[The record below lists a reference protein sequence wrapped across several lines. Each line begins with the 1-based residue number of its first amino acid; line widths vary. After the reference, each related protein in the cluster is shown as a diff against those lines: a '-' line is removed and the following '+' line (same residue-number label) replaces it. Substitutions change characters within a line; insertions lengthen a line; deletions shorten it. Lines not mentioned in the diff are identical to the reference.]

1 MFKFRIFKKKS
12 FEMSIIRVTIFLSLM
27 ISFGINA
34 QSGIIDKYQFNYL
47 SFNPAFAGE
56 NGKFGIKAL
65 SENSFN
71 LNNLGL
77 NKFSQAIVLDGQLY
91 GNAGLAFQGYRSS
104 STVLANTGLGLSYSK
119 GYEINDMKL
128 KAGLTGGVFIPSSQI
143 VSVQTSTRVLP
154 YAGLGVLGL
163 YKGAFAGVSSPLLL
177 SRNLP
182 EPKFT
187 YFNAGYFYDNIDA
200 KVKFNANI
208 LYKYTPEF
216 NEINYNL
223 KIFIKSRIAIG
234 SSLRQNLKKYELN
247 PYINYKISNSTIVG
261 LGYVKN
267 PFGNYTVQSGTTS
280 NPNSPFNSV
289 FQIYLRFITQDEG
302 DESWFG
308 DMF

>member
-1 MFKFRIFKKKS
+1 
-12 FEMSIIRVTIFLSLM
+12 MSIRKITIVLSLL
-27 ISFGINA
+27 ISFVAKA
-34 QSGIIDKYQFNYL
+34 QSGIIDKYQYNYL

-71 LNNLGL
+71 LNRLGL

-104 STVLANTGLGLSYSK
+104 STGLANTGLGLSYSK
-119 GYEINDMKL
+119 GFEINDIKL
-128 KAGLTGGVFIPSSQI
+128 KGGLTGGIFIPSNQI
-143 VSVQTSTRVLP
+143 GNLQTSTRVLP

-163 YKGAFAGVSSPLLL
+163 YKGAFVGVSSPLLL
-177 SRNLP
+177 SGNLL
-182 EPKFT
+182 ESKFT
-187 YFNAGYFYDNIDA
+187 YFNTGYFYDNVESS
-200 KVKFNANI
+200 VKFNANI
-208 LYKYTPEF
+208 LYKYTPEI

-223 KIFIKSRIAIG
+223 KIFIKSRIAVG
-234 SSLRQNLKKYELN
+234 SSLRQKVDKYELN
-247 PYINYKISNSTIVG
+247 PYVNYKISNSTIVG

-267 PFGNYTVQSGTTS
+267 PFGNYPVQSGTTS

-289 FQIYLRFITQDEG
+289 FQIYLRFITKDEG